1 MPKEFFDVFPTLKVN
16 DNLRGLLSQATVTR
30 VTVTSARDR
39 MRVYLESPRLLYWQS
54 VQDTEHEIRR
64 QIFGN
69 ASMDVK
75 IIVKFQL
82 SRQYTP
88 RTLMQEYESSIL
100 SEIRDYNIFLYSILR
115 QAECTF
121 TADDEMTLT
130 IEKNVI
136 AEERLEE
143 LLQILEKIFCERCGM
158 HFKVQTVFKEPV
170 ESKSH
175 KNSEL
180 RIQQEVDAILQNA
193 VLGNPEEPQNLPEE
207 NGQVESAKA
216 EGKAEAAKKEKAKP

>member
-1 MPKEFFDVFPTLKVN
+1 
-16 DNLRGLLSQATVTR
+16 
-30 VTVTSARDR
+30 
-39 MRVYLESPRLLYWQS
+39 
-54 VQDTEHEIRR
+54 
-64 QIFGN
+64 
-69 ASMDVK
+69 
-75 IIVKFQL
+75 
-82 SRQYTP
+82 
-88 RTLMQEYESSIL
+88 MQEYESSIL

-207 NGQVESAKA
+207 NGQVEAAKA
-216 EGKAEAAKKEKAKP
+216 EGKAEAAKKEKAKPEKKNDGKSEEKSRETSSRYAKKQRKFPGKRRIPFWIFPEETDLAACVARTIRMCFTDVTLKVNLWRSSRSRERWVK